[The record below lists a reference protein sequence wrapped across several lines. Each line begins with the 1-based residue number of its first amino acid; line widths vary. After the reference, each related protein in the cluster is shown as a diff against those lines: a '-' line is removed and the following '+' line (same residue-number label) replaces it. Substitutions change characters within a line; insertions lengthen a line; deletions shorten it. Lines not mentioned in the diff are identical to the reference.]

1 MKNILIVGGTG
12 QLGLTLKKYFIR
24 TRNVII
30 TSRYSN
36 KVKEQKK
43 LKIIKLNINSKKK
56 IKTIMEKY
64 LPEKVFYFAGQSSP
78 KISFTKKKE
87 TMNSNY
93 IGCKNFLEVIKE
105 NRFNTKFFN
114 ASSCEIY
121 GNLRGKIKVSS
132 PKYPVSPYGFAKLKS
147 FKITKYFREIKNL
160 KTFNIIFFNTES
172 IYRKKFY
179 LIPKICFA
187 AINAAKFR
195 KKTFFGNL
203 DISREW
209 NWADDQCRLLVKFS
223 NKYPQDFILSNG
235 KSYTAKAM
243 LNYAF
248 GYFKLDY
255 KNFVRFDKKH
265 LREKDIKEKKSN
277 YLIYLKKNKIKKINY
292 THGKKIIHLLIN
304 HYLKHKLVS

>member
-12 QLGLTLKKYFIR
+12 QLGSTLKKYFIR

-36 KVKEQKK
+36 KIKRQKN
-43 LKIIKLNINSKKK
+43 LEIIKLDINSKQR
-56 IKTIMEKY
+56 IKVVMKKY

-78 KISFTKKKE
+78 KISFKMKKE

-93 IGCKNFLEVIKE
+93 FGCKNFLEVINE
-105 NRFNTKFFN
+105 NKFKTKFFN

-132 PKYPVSPYGFAKLKS
+132 PKFPVSPYGFAKLKS

-172 IYRKKFY
+172 TYRKKFY
-179 LIPKICFA
+179 LIPKICLA
-187 AINAAKFR
+187 AINAAKFG

-209 NWADDQCRLLVKFS
+209 NWANDQCKLLVKFS
-223 NKYPQDFILSNG
+223 NKDPQDFILSNG
-235 KSYTAKAM
+235 KSYTAKEM

-248 GYFKLDY
+248 SYFKLDY
-255 KNFVRFDKKH
+255 RNFIRFDKKH
-265 LREKDIKEKKSN
+265 LRKKDIKEKNSN
-277 YLIYLKKNKIKKINY
+277 YLIYLRKNKIKKPNFI
-292 THGKKIIHLLIN
+292 HGKKIIHLLIN
-304 HYLKHKLVS
+304 HYLKCKLIS